1 MKVLVTGGAGF
12 VGSHTV
18 DALLG
23 KGYDVRILDNLE
35 AQVHGKD
42 RNEPPYLNKEAEFI
56 NGDVRNEDDVKK
68 ALDGVQVVFHLAA
81 LVGVG
86 QSMYDI
92 KRYVEIN
99 SLGGAVIL
107 DVLANVKNKV
117 EKIVVASSMS
127 IYGEGA
133 YNCKSCGLVCPK
145 LRTNEQLKK
154 RIWKMCCPN
163 CSKEVAAVPTSEE
176 KLLYPTSIYAITK
189 RDHEEMF
196 LSIGSAYNI
205 PTVALRYFNIYGTRQ
220 SISNP
225 YTGVAAIFLSRILNN
240 NRPLIFEDGLQ
251 SRDFIH
257 VSDIVRANIMSME
270 KSEANYKVFNVG
282 TGRNLSVLEIAKILM
297 KKLNVELKPE
307 IVGKFREGDIRHC
320 FADASKIEKELGF
333 KAEIN
338 FESGLDELVEWAKET
353 GADDQ
358 VEKATQELAAKGLTW

>member
-1 MKVLVTGGAGF
+1 MKILVTGGAGF
-12 VGSHTV
+12 VGSHVV
-18 DALLG
+18 DALIE
-23 KGYDVRILDNLE
+23 KGHSVRILDNLE
-35 AQVHGKD
+35 AQVHGQEQ
-42 RNEPPYLNKEAEFI
+42 NSPVYLNNEAEFI
-56 NGDVRNEDDVKK
+56 KGDIRNESDVRN
-68 ALDGVQVVFHLAA
+68 ALNGVQIVFHLAA

-99 SLGGAVIL
+99 TLGGAVLL
-107 DVLANVKNKV
+107 DVLVNGKNSV
-117 EKIVVASSMS
+117 EKVVVASSMS

-133 YNCKSCGLVCPK
+133 YNCKKCGPVCPK
-145 LRTNEQLKK
+145 LRTVEQLKD
-154 RIWKMCCPN
+154 RQWEMRCTN
-163 CSKEVAAVPTSEE
+163 CNEEVVAMPTSEE

-196 LSIGSAYNI
+196 LSVGSTYKI

-257 VSDIVRANIMSME
+257 ISDLVRANILAME
-270 KSEANYKVFNVG
+270 KTEANYKVFNVG
-282 TGRNLSVLEIAKILM
+282 TGRKLSVLEIAKILI
-297 KKLNVELKPE
+297 KKLNADMEPE
-307 IVGKFREGDIRHC
+307 VVNKYREGDIRHC
-320 FADASKIEKELGF
+320 YADASRIERDLGF
-333 KAEIN
+333 RAERE
-338 FESGLDELVEWAKET
+338 FESGLDELIEWAKET

>member
-1 MKVLVTGGAGF
+1 MKILVTGGAGF

-18 DALLG
+18 DALIE
-23 KGYDVRILDNLE
+23 KGHTVRILDNLDP
-35 AQVHGKD
+35 QVHGPSGNK
-42 RNEPPYLNKEAEFI
+42 PVYLNKEAEFI
-56 NGDVRNEDDVKK
+56 NGDIRNEADVKN

-92 KRYVEIN
+92 KRYVEVN
-99 SLGGAVIL
+99 SLGGAIL
-107 DVLANVKNKV
+107 LDQLANGKHSV
-117 EKIVVASSMS
+117 EKVVVASSMS

-133 YNCKSCGLVCPK
+133 YSCRNCGKVYPR
-145 LRTNEQLKK
+145 LRTPEQLKE
-154 RIWKMCCPN
+154 RSWDVCCPI
-163 CSKEVAAVPTSEE
+163 CGLDVEAIPVSED
-176 KLLYPTSIYAITK
+176 KPLYPTSIYAVTK

-196 LSIGSAYNI
+196 LSVGNSYKI

-257 VSDIVRANIMSME
+257 VSDLVKANIIAME
-270 KSEANYKVFNVG
+270 KSEADYNVFNVG
-282 TGRNLSVLEIAKILM
+282 TGRNLSVLDIANILI
-297 KKLNVELKPE
+297 KRLNVDLEPE
-307 IVGKFREGDIRHC
+307 IVNKFREGDIRHC
-320 FADASKIEKELGF
+320 FADASKIETELGF
-333 KAEIN
+333 RADVT
-338 FESGLDELVEWAKET
+338 FESGLDDLIEWAKVT
-353 GADDQ
+353 DSDDQ